1 MRRILSLFVL
11 ILVGIFGLSGCGG
24 SGTSGILPE
33 NPDPGI
39 YEASF
44 SRGGGRMTVTTAKN
58 NSVTVVVADDAAGV
72 FTGTGSLRSDESF
85 SVTCKG
91 PNDQSIVVTGTL
103 QKSALSKKYVGK
115 IQGSFTFTYDAPL
128 ALGNVD
134 VTLFA
139 GTYTGTVDM
148 RNFDSW
154 PCTVVIDANGF
165 ITVNFTSN
173 TTPVSMRGLLYSDG
187 HAILRPDDTVTQKL
201 NYWGKGAAYLFF
213 DLGNLYFKV
222 SISTKKDGNEVGV
235 IRTQTPYLPG

>member
-1 MRRILSLFVL
+1 MRKTSVLFFL
-11 ILVGIFGLSGCGG
+11 ILAWILGLPGCGG
-24 SGTSGILPE
+24 TIPSFD
-33 NPDPGI
+33 NPDAGI
-39 YEASF
+39 YEATF
-44 SRGGGRMTVTTAKN
+44 SRGGGKMTVSTGKN
-58 NSVTVVVADDAAGV
+58 NSVTVAVADDAAGV

-85 SVTCKG
+85 SVTCRG

-134 VTLFA
+134 VTLFS

-154 PCTVVIDANGF
+154 PCTVAIDPNGF
-165 ITVNFTSN
+165 ILVNFTSN
-173 TTPVSMRGLLYSDG
+173 GTPVSMRGLLYSDG
-187 HAILRPDDTVTQKL
+187 HALLRPDDTVTQKL
-201 NYWGKGAAYLFF
+201 NYWGKGAAYIFF

-222 SISTKKDGNEVGV
+222 SISSKKDGNEVGV
-235 IRTQTPYLPG
+235 IRAQTQYLPG